1 MDFFTPCTLLF
12 AEKLLHSS
20 QASVYPP
27 HFSLLWPPSLLQSF
41 DELQI
46 YLLQSLFNIGLDDRA
61 SQQASLP
68 VRFGG
73 IGIIKATSIT
83 SSAYIS
89 SKLSCVEL
97 EASLL
102 PDHLPLSPSPG
113 NLDHAFSNWK
123 VCSNTDALPSSTRQ
137 RDWSVAVF
145 QNIQQSLLSSSVDAQ
160 DEARLLA
167 SAQKESGAWLEA
179 LPAPSLGLHL
189 SDNKLRVVVSRRLG
203 VPICAEHTC
212 ACNEKVGILGTRGL
226 KCKKSKGRFSCHRAV
241 NDIIARALNLADF
254 PAMLEPSGI
263 VREDNKRPDGM
274 TNIPWSHGR
283 HLVWDFTCPDT
294 FAPSHLRS
302 TAAEAGSAAKE
313 AEERKVTK
321 YRSIAAC
328 HTFIPVAV
336 ETLGPM
342 GPEAKAFFIDLGR
355 RLSQH
360 TGEPRSTS
368 YLMQRVSM
376 AIQKGNAVARWDHCH
391 MAGNWTNCCNYNF
404 TFHCNVLFI
413 VSCLF

>member
-1 MDFFTPCTLLF
+1 M
-12 AEKLLHSS
+12 
-20 QASVYPP
+20 
-27 HFSLLWPPSLLQSF
+27 
-41 DELQI
+41 
-46 YLLQSLFNIGLDDRA
+46 
-61 SQQASLP
+61 P

-73 IGIIKATSIT
+73 IGIIKATSIA

-123 VCSNTDALPSSTRQ
+123 ACSNTDVLPSSTRQ

-145 QNIQQSLLSSSVDAQ
+145 QNIQQSLLNSSVDAQ

-179 LPAPSLGLHL
+179 LPVPSLGLHL
-189 SDNKLRVVVSRRLG
+189 SDNELRVVVSLRLG
-203 VPICAEHTC
+203 VPTCAEHTC
-212 ACNEKVGILGTRGL
+212 ACNEKVDILGTHGL
-226 KCKKSKGRFSCHRAV
+226 KCKKSKGRFSRHHAV
-241 NDIIARALNLADF
+241 NDIIARALNLANL

-274 TNIPWSHGR
+274 TNVPWSHGR

-294 FAPSHLRS
+294 LAPSHLRS
-302 TAAEAGSAAKE
+302 TAAETGSAAKE

-336 ETLGPM
+336 ETLSPW
-342 GPEAKAFFIDLGR
+342 
-355 RLSQH
+355 
-360 TGEPRSTS
+360 
-368 YLMQRVSM
+368 V
-376 AIQKGNAVARWDHCH
+376 QKPKHFSLIWVEG
-391 MAGNWTNCCNYNF
+391 
-404 TFHCNVLFI
+404 
-413 VSCLF
+413 